1 MPWATV
7 RHDGA
12 NRLGLVRDDEV
23 LLADPGRSMTDL
35 VAAGRDAMT
44 GYADEVRRGSTTVV
58 PLAEASLAAPVPAP
72 PSIRDALCYL
82 EHMRGCMRALGRSP
96 ELPEVWQQIP
106 AFYFANPAN
115 VYGPYDDVAIAPG
128 SSWFDFELE
137 IGAVVGPG
145 GRDLDVAAARERIVG
160 FTFFIDWS
168 ARDLQLKDLAQGLGQ
183 AKGKDSGT
191 TLGPWLVTADELGD
205 RWQDGILTLDVAAS
219 VNGDLVAEGSTAD
232 MDWSFAEVVSYCSRG
247 VDVRPGDVIGSGTVP
262 GGCLLEHV
270 TGGDPASFDRWLKPG
285 DVVTLSAP
293 ELGRTEQTI
302 VPGAPV
308 HRLRSGH

>member
-7 RHDGA
+7 RHESA
-12 NRLGLVRDDEV
+12 ERLGLVAGDEV
-23 LLADPGRSMTDL
+23 FLAEPGRTMLDL
-35 VAAGRDAMT
+35 AATGRAGIAAAADDLRRT
-44 GYADEVRRGSTTVV
+44 GTTVV
-58 PLAEASLAAPVPAP
+58 PLAAASLAAPVPEP

-82 EHMRGCMRALGRSP
+82 EHMRGCMRALGRSD
-96 ELPEVWQQIP
+96 ELPPVWDQIP

-145 GRDLDVAAARERIVG
+145 GRDLDVAAAEERVVG

-205 RWQDGILTLDVAAS
+205 RWADGVLSLDVTAS
-219 VNGDLVAEGSTAD
+219 VNGEQVAKGSTAD
-232 MDWSFAEVVSYCSRG
+232 MDWSFGEVVSYCSRG
-247 VDVRPGDVIGSGTVP
+247 VDVRAGDVIGSGTVP
-262 GGCLLEHV
+262 GGCLLEAV
-270 TGGDPASFDRWLKPG
+270 TGDPAAFDRWLKPG
-285 DVVTLSAP
+285 DVVSLHAP
-293 ELGRTEQTI
+293 ELGRTEQT
-302 VPGAPV
+302 VVAGAPV